1 MDNMENEAV
10 KFCMRE
16 EELVDSL
23 EADENI
29 ICIESSLGKKIENIK
44 NTGKIAWGV
53 LIGGIIVA
61 VTAIVSSKKLSKGK
75 TVLVS
80 SIASIPSA
88 AVAVFYIGFPATMCL
103 IRMMTYAYKNYG
115 GMNGAK
121 DIILKLRNDYYI
133 SEKDR
138 DKLTLKKTAKEKVK
152 EAKISEIKNIE

>member
-1 MDNMENEAV
+1 MDNIESEAI
-10 KFCMRE
+10 KFCMKE

-23 EADENI
+23 ESDANI

-53 LIGGIIVA
+53 LIGGIIVS

-75 TVLVS
+75 TVLIS
-80 SIASIPSA
+80 SLASIPSA
-88 AVAVFYIGFPATMCL
+88 AVAILYIGIPATISL
-103 IRMMTYAYKNYG
+103 IQMMTYAYKNYG

-121 DIILKLRNDYYI
+121 NIILKLRNDYYI

-138 DKLTLKKTAKEKVK
+138 DKFTLKKTAKEKVK
-152 EAKISEIKNIE
+152 EAKISEIKNIK